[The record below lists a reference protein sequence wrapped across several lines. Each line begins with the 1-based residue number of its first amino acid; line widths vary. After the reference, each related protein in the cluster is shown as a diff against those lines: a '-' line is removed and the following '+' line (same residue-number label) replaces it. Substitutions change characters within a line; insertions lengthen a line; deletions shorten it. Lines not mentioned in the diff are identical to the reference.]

1 MIGAEIRTLR
11 ERRGISQRR
20 VAEHA
25 KISLS
30 SIKAIENGERYPT
43 LRTLEALA
51 DCLQMTVTIT
61 PSETIIEP
69 IGR

>member
-11 ERRGISQRR
+11 EKRGLGQRQ
-20 VAEHA
+20 VADHA
-25 KISLS
+25 GISLS

-61 PSETIIEP
+61 PAETIVEP
-69 IGR
+69 LS

>member
-11 ERRGISQRR
+11 ERRGLSQRQ
-20 VAEHA
+20 VADHA
-25 KISLS
+25 GVSLS
-30 SIKAIENGERYPT
+30 SIKAIESGERYPT

-61 PSETIIEP
+61 PRETIVEP
-69 IGR
+69 LS